1 MNQPDVLSQIQP
13 EGDRNTEDQT
23 GPEESGIPTDPS
35 EGEWRR
41 DIHPLSPF
49 PGQR

>member
-1 MNQPDVLSQIQP
+1 MP
-13 EGDRNTEDQT
+13 
-23 GPEESGIPTDPS
+23 SGILQQSDKTDAQPTITDPG

-41 DIHPLSPF
+41 EIHPLSPF